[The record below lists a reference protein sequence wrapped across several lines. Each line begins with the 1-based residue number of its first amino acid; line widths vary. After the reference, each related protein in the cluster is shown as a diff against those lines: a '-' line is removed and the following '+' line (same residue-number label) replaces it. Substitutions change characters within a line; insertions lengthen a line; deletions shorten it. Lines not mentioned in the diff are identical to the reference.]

1 MPRSKKPAAAPT
13 APAID
18 PAMAAAIA
26 AAVKAALAGIAPGTV
41 ALATAAPAAPPAPVM
56 ESPRVT
62 VGNYEAEGWKGKQ
75 GEFCV
80 TIRRGRS
87 RNGITFTADDQVAET
102 GSPLFTSMVA
112 QCCKAAGKKLG
123 GK

>member
-1 MPRSKKPAAAPT
+1 
-13 APAID
+13 
-18 PAMAAAIA
+18 MAVYIA
-26 AAVKAALAGIAPGTV
+26 ETVKQALAGIIPGTV
-41 ALATAAPAAPPAPVM
+41 AMATAAPVAPPAPVVM
-56 ESPRVT
+56 ESPRIT
-62 VGNYEAEGWKGKQ
+62 VGGYEAEGWKGKQ

-80 TIRRGRS
+80 TIRRGRQ

-102 GSPLFTSMVA
+102 GSPLFTKMVA

>member
-1 MPRSKKPAAAPT
+1 MPRTKKPAAPA

-26 AAVKAALAGIAPGTV
+26 AAVKAALAGIVPGTV
-41 ALATAAPAAPPAPVM
+41 AMATAAPVAPPVAPVM

-62 VGNYEAEGWKGKQ
+62 VGSYEAEGWKGKQ

-87 RNGITFTADDQVAET
+87 RNGITFTADDQVSEI
-102 GSPLFTSMVA
+102 GSPLFASMIA
-112 QCCKAAGKKLG
+112 QCCKAAGKTLG